1 LSWQTRPINE
11 VCLYAVD
18 CPNRTAPV
26 VDFETPY
33 KMLRTTNVR
42 GGFVDTRDLRFVTE
56 ETYIKWTRRLKPAIG
71 DVILTRE
78 APLGDVGRLTSDE
91 PVFLGQRLFHYR
103 ANPTVLDAK
112 FLAYVLQSKQVQ
124 GWIKGAGLGA
134 TVQHAKVADFLR
146 IPIPIPPMETQR
158 QIGEILSAYDDLI
171 ENNRR
176 RIVLLEEAARQLYKE
191 WFIRLRFPGHARAK
205 MVDGVPEGWERCE
218 LGTVVNVIKETA
230 SPKDLDPDTPYI
242 GLEHLP
248 RRSITLSDW
257 EGAEKVE
264 SGKFRFKEADI
275 IFGRIR
281 PYFHKVG
288 FAINDGITSSDA
300 MVIRPKLAEHWSMV
314 LSELSSDRF
323 VSLASQT
330 VKEGSKMPRANW
342 DVLKKQA
349 LLLPPKIILDS
360 FSTHVQAI
368 TLQTKALSLTNKN
381 LARARDLLL
390 PKLMSGNL
398 AV

>member
-1 LSWQTRPINE
+1 LSWQTRPIKE

-42 GGFVDTRDLRFVTE
+42 GGFVDTKDLRFVTE

-176 RIVLLEEAARQLYKE
+176 RIVLLEEAARQVYKE
-191 WFIRLRFPGHARAK
+191 WFIRLRFPGHK
-205 MVDGVPEGWERCE
+205 QTKIVDGVPEGWEQCE

-300 MVIRPKLAEHWSMV
+300 MVIRPKLVEHWSMV

-342 DVLKKQA
+342 DVLKKHA

-368 TLQTKALSLTNKN
+368 TFQTKALSLTNKN